1 MMIYIPNLI
10 TLARIGLVP
19 WLVVLLQKQQFTL
32 SLIVFIV
39 AGLSD
44 ALDGFIAKRFNAQ
57 TYLGSLLDPLADK
70 GLLVCSYIMLSMM
83 GLIPFWLMVVVV
95 FRDVVIVGGYLL
107 MVLFFG
113 SVKMKP
119 LIVSKVNT
127 FTQIAYIVLVLG
139 ALSAEYDFRLIQPIL
154 TYLVLLTSV
163 VSGLAYVYIWSVKAT
178 NTGEGTTV

>member
-57 TYLGSLLDPLADK
+57 TYLLDPLADK